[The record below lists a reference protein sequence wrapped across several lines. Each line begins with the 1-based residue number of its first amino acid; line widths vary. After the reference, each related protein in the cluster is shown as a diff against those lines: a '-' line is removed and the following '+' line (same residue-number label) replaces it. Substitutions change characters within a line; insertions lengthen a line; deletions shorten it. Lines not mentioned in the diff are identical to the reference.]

1 MSKTKKILIGIAI
14 VIVALVLAI
23 FLFIKN
29 LAKSG
34 APRYSGQI
42 QLKGLQQPVQVYRD
56 EYGIPHIIAKNEMD
70 LYRATGFVM
79 AQDRMWQMDLLRRVT
94 SGRLS
99 EIFGKDMVDTDV
111 LMRALR
117 MPQKSRFVIA
127 QTDKKVI
134 THLEAFAD
142 GVNQY
147 LEQHKNNLPLE
158 FKILGYTP
166 ESWKVEDSVNL
177 IGYMAWDLTMPWTT
191 ETVLYKIWK
200 KVDDAHRK
208 ALTPDVKYITD
219 VVFPSFAKNNM
230 PELSNTILP
239 ATEKLVSLGA
249 GVFSA
254 SNNWAVSGKKST
266 TGKPILANDMHLG
279 LFIPGIWYQMNQ
291 IVEGKLNV
299 TGVAI
304 PGQPCIICGHNE
316 YIAWG
321 MTNVMVDDMD
331 FYLEKINPANEYQY
345 MLNGK
350 WKDMTVVKEEIKI
363 KGEKPV
369 IQEILFTHRGPVV
382 TDFKKMQDVISMRW
396 MGNEP
401 SNELLTVYMLN
412 YAKNWNDFTNA
423 IRHFRSVSQN
433 IAYADV
439 EGNIGLYSAVGIPI
453 RKGNPM
459 MINPGWTTEYD
470 WQGLVPFERQPH
482 SFNPEEGYI
491 ASANNKTVKENYPY
505 YISYWYEMPWRYN
518 RITKLLKQKEKLS
531 VEDFKTIQTDQISE
545 LALIWKPLL
554 LHAIERIIEGDS
566 NSLNSYKDIYTLL
579 KDWDGSYS
587 SESIAAS
594 VFDTFYIKL
603 VHNIFYDELGDT
615 YDELAKERVLVNL
628 FIDTI
633 RLNNG
638 SIWCDDVTTP
648 QKENLSDMIAKS
660 LNDTIGT
667 LTDSYGTNVNKWKW
681 GSMHKLVLKHP
692 LGEVKLLDWLFNY
705 NRGPY
710 PVGGSFHTVCP
721 YSYKLTKP
729 FVITDGASERH
740 IFPMHNLNESLTVIP
755 TGTSGNVASP
765 YYCDQTSLYVGMHY
779 HNDYIDSELIKR
791 TGKYLL
797 QLTP

>member
-1 MSKTKKILIGIAI
+1 
-14 VIVALVLAI
+14 
-23 FLFIKN
+23 
-29 LAKSG
+29 
-34 APRYSGQI
+34 
-42 QLKGLQQPVQVYRD
+42 
-56 EYGIPHIIAKNEMD
+56 
-70 LYRATGFVM
+70 
-79 AQDRMWQMDLLRRVT
+79 
-94 SGRLS
+94 
-99 EIFGKDMVDTDV
+99 
-111 LMRALR
+111 
-117 MPQKSRFVIA
+117 
-127 QTDKKVI
+127 
-134 THLEAFAD
+134 
-142 GVNQY
+142 
-147 LEQHKNNLPLE
+147 
-158 FKILGYTP
+158 
-166 ESWKVEDSVNL
+166 
-177 IGYMAWDLTMPWTT
+177 MPWTT

-331 FYLEKINPANEYQY
+331 FYLEKINPANKYQY

-363 KGEKPV
+363 KGEKPI

-633 RLNNG
+633 R
-638 SIWCDDVTTP
+638 
-648 QKENLSDMIAKS
+648 A
-660 LNDTIGT
+660 
-667 LTDSYGTNVNKWKW
+667 
-681 GSMHKLVLKHP
+681 
-692 LGEVKLLDWLFNY
+692 
-705 NRGPY
+705 
-710 PVGGSFHTVCP
+710 
-721 YSYKLTKP
+721 
-729 FVITDGASERH
+729 
-740 IFPMHNLNESLTVIP
+740 
-755 TGTSGNVASP
+755 
-765 YYCDQTSLYVGMHY
+765 
-779 HNDYIDSELIKR
+779 
-791 TGKYLL
+791 
-797 QLTP
+797 

>member
-1 MSKTKKILIGIAI
+1 
-14 VIVALVLAI
+14 
-23 FLFIKN
+23 
-29 LAKSG
+29 
-34 APRYSGQI
+34 
-42 QLKGLQQPVQVYRD
+42 
-56 EYGIPHIIAKNEMD
+56 
-70 LYRATGFVM
+70 
-79 AQDRMWQMDLLRRVT
+79 
-94 SGRLS
+94 
-99 EIFGKDMVDTDV
+99 
-111 LMRALR
+111 
-117 MPQKSRFVIA
+117 
-127 QTDKKVI
+127 
-134 THLEAFAD
+134 
-142 GVNQY
+142 
-147 LEQHKNNLPLE
+147 
-158 FKILGYTP
+158 
-166 ESWKVEDSVNL
+166 
-177 IGYMAWDLTMPWTT
+177 
-191 ETVLYKIWK
+191 
-200 KVDDAHRK
+200 
-208 ALTPDVKYITD
+208 
-219 VVFPSFAKNNM
+219 
-230 PELSNTILP
+230 
-239 ATEKLVSLGA
+239 
-249 GVFSA
+249 
-254 SNNWAVSGKKST
+254 
-266 TGKPILANDMHLG
+266 
-279 LFIPGIWYQMNQ
+279 NQ

-331 FYLEKINPANEYQY
+331 FYLEKINPANKYQY

-350 WKDMTVVKEEIKI
+350 WKDMIVVKEEIKI

-566 NSLNSYKDIYTLL
+566 NSLNSYKDVYTLL

-648 QKENLSDMIAKS
+648 QKENLNDMIAKS

-667 LTDSYGTNVNKWKW
+667 LTDSYGTNINKWKW

>member
-34 APRYSGQI
+34 APQYSGQI
-42 QLKGLQQPVQVYRD
+42 QLNGLQQPVQVYRD

-117 MPQKSRFVIA
+117 MPQKSRFVIS

-134 THLEAFAD
+134 AHLEAFAD

-147 LEQHKNNLPLE
+147 LEKHKNNLPLE

-200 KVDDAHRK
+200 KVDDAHIK
-208 ALTPDVKYITD
+208 ALTPDVKYITN
-219 VVFPSFAKNNM
+219 VVFPSFATNNL

-249 GVFSA
+249 GIFSA

-279 LFIPGIWYQMNQ
+279 LFIPGIWYQINQ

-331 FYLEKINPANEYQY
+331 FYLEKINPANKYQY

-363 KGEKPV
+363 KGETPV

-412 YAKNWNDFTNA
+412 HAKNWNDFTNA

-518 RITKLLKQKEKLS
+518 RITKLLTQKEKLS
-531 VEDFKTIQTDQISE
+531 VDDFKTIQTDQISE

-554 LHAIERIIEGDS
+554 LHSIEGIIEGDS
-566 NSLNSYKDIYTLL
+566 NSLNNYKDVYTLL
-579 KDWDGSYS
+579 KDWNGSYS

-628 FIDTI
+628 FVDTI

-638 SIWCDDVTTP
+638 SLWCDDVTTP
-648 QKENLSDMIAKS
+648 QKENFSNMIAKS
-660 LNDTIGT
+660 LNDTINT

-681 GSMHKLVLKHP
+681 GNMHKLVLKHP

-721 YSYKLTKP
+721 YSYKLTNP

-765 YYCDQTSLYVGMHY
+765 YYCDQTSLYVGMQY

>member
-1 MSKTKKILIGIAI
+1 
-14 VIVALVLAI
+14 
-23 FLFIKN
+23 
-29 LAKSG
+29 
-34 APRYSGQI
+34 
-42 QLKGLQQPVQVYRD
+42 
-56 EYGIPHIIAKNEMD
+56 
-70 LYRATGFVM
+70 
-79 AQDRMWQMDLLRRVT
+79 
-94 SGRLS
+94 
-99 EIFGKDMVDTDV
+99 
-111 LMRALR
+111 
-117 MPQKSRFVIA
+117 
-127 QTDKKVI
+127 
-134 THLEAFAD
+134 
-142 GVNQY
+142 
-147 LEQHKNNLPLE
+147 
-158 FKILGYTP
+158 
-166 ESWKVEDSVNL
+166 
-177 IGYMAWDLTMPWTT
+177 
-191 ETVLYKIWK
+191 
-200 KVDDAHRK
+200 
-208 ALTPDVKYITD
+208 
-219 VVFPSFAKNNM
+219 
-230 PELSNTILP
+230 LSNTILP

-331 FYLEKINPANEYQY
+331 FYLEKINPANKYQY

-350 WKDMTVVKEEIKI
+350 WKDMIVVKEEIKI

-566 NSLNSYKDIYTLL
+566 NSLNSYKDVYTLL

-648 QKENLSDMIAKS
+648 QKENLNDMIAKS

-667 LTDSYGTNVNKWKW
+667 LTDSYGTNINKWKW